1 MEKKAKKR
9 MSNKAFAGIWGTVLA
24 ILLIVVLVGN
34 YFAMKYTTIITRS
47 LGHTTTKVTTTG
59 DGSSDNEYFKS
70 DYSSH
75 EELVDHETEFSKQLV
90 AEGIV
95 LMRNQDNVLPLES
108 GKKISLFGIGS
119 AKFVYSGLGSGAIDT
134 SKTTSLKDALEAEG
148 FQVNPDLYSVYEK
161 SEARVGKEEDPSTY
175 LDSVADSVKE
185 YSDAAI
191 VVISRNGAEAQDL
204 TEDQLSLSD
213 AEMSLVKYANDNF
226 DDVIVMLNTANAIE
240 MGWSDSQYFPNIKAC
255 MWVGYPGQEGI
266 TSIAKALTGE
276 VNPSGRLVDTYA
288 YDAMS
293 APATQI
299 FEYGEWTNTNNEEN
313 GPKNAYTIYGES
325 IYIGYRYYETRYED
339 TVLGQG
345 NASTADSEYD
355 YTKQVQYPFG
365 YGISYTQFDYS
376 DFSLTENGDNFT
388 AQVTVTNS
396 GDVAGKDVVEVYFQS
411 PYTDYDREN
420 LVEKSAVELCGFEKT
435 GELAPGESE
444 TVSIDI
450 PKETLRAYDYTN
462 AKTYIVDDGTYYF
475 AIGDDCHQAL
485 NNILA
490 AKGYTTADGMDADGD
505 DSLVGTYEQK
515 EFDNTTYAKDAATG
529 NEITNQFD
537 YGNIQTYDD
546 SYVYLTRNDWTGTW
560 PTIYGEPNEKGRYNA
575 EATEEFVQLSQNN
588 IYQDDPDAEMPTT
601 NSGDNIN
608 LITMR
613 GKDYDDEE
621 WDAILDCLTV
631 DEMVEMVRLG
641 GWQTMAIDSI
651 SKPMSS
657 DQDGPAGI
665 SGELIMS
672 DVDCMGYPN
681 QELLAATWNKEL
693 ALEFGKSIGE
703 DGLSVN
709 VQGWYAPGAGTHRTP
724 LGGRNFEYY
733 SEDTYLAGSMC
744 ANEVAG
750 AQSKGMYCYLKH
762 LVLNDQEQRRYGIST
777 FTTEQALRE
786 LYLTPFEMAV
796 KDADC
801 HGMMAAF
808 NGIGGI
814 WCGASKELITNVLGN
829 EWGFHGIIVTD
840 YASAND
846 GYMFIDAGLQAGTD
860 LWLNTDSEVY
870 KMGDVSD
877 NATLV
882 TALRNASHDI
892 LYTVVNSSAMN
903 GIDENVV
910 VKKVLP
916 LWQYWLIAFD
926 IAMAVIIIG
935 GVILIVRRCRKNN
948 KIEIVVEEKK

>member
-9 MSNKAFAGIWGTVLA
+9 MSNKTFAGIWGTVLA

-59 DGSSDNEYFKS
+59 DGSGDNEYFKS

-108 GKKISLFGIGS
+108 SKKISLFGIGS

-161 SEARVGKEEDPSTY
+161 SEARVGKEEDPSAY

-185 YSDAAI
+185 YNDAAI

-515 EFDNTTYAKDAATG
+515 EFDNTIYAKDAITG
-529 NEITNQFD
+529 NDITNQFD

-588 IYQDDPDAEMPTT
+588 IYQDDPNEEMPTT

-621 WDAILDCLTV
+621 WDAVLDCLTV

-681 QELLAATWNKEL
+681 QELLAATWNKDL
-693 ALEFGKSIGE
+693 ALEFGKCIGE

>member
-185 YSDAAI
+185 YNDAAI

-313 GPKNAYTIYGES
+313 GPKNAYTVYGES

-693 ALEFGKSIGE
+693 ALEFGKCIGE

-750 AQSKGMYCYLKH
+750 AQSKGIYCYLKH

>member
-95 LMRNQDNVLPLES
+95 LMRNQDNVLPLER
-108 GKKISLFGIGS
+108 GKKISLFGSGS

-161 SEARVGKEEDPSTY
+161 SEARVGKEEDPSAY

-185 YSDAAI
+185 YNDAAI

-515 EFDNTTYAKDAATG
+515 EFDNTIYAKDAITG
-529 NEITNQFD
+529 NDITNQFD

-588 IYQDDPDAEMPTT
+588 IYQDDPNEEMPTT

-621 WDAILDCLTV
+621 WDAVLDCLTV

-681 QELLAATWNKEL
+681 QELLAATWNKDL
-693 ALEFGKSIGE
+693 ALEFGKCIGE

>member
-621 WDAILDCLTV
+621 WDAVLDCLTV

-681 QELLAATWNKEL
+681 QELLAATWNKDL
-693 ALEFGKSIGE
+693 ALEFGKCIGE